1 LSLGQNSS
9 KCLIALVCFLFAV
22 GFVSQIRAVNAEAL
36 DYELFVSYVDSQ
48 GFTILAQLGVQL
60 PQSFSIRLFVNQPVE
75 LTMRLKVG
83 GELEREFVA
92 VKTDFRWSY
101 DHTTIKQNAAVEMK
115 FSLKTKEITKEFAWA
130 GVIVRKPIVVPRDV
144 TEWFSPSQVAEMIR
158 GITFTEIIK
167 ISAFALVGLALA
179 YFSKQ
184 VLMLLSPFNGVH
196 LTLLIASLFGCYFLG
211 TNFSYIPYWL
221 VILLISNVAYP
232 MLKTARVRQ
241 IMEVQLH
248 ERNINIAGI
257 PLYRTPSGQDAIALQ
272 TTVHALRRTFLN
284 EHVLLNVQGN
294 WETNWTFNA
303 YTQLFIADAAGL
315 LEIGKTAEEQERES
329 GIFGVVRRLFG
340 RKSPEYT
347 TVFAIDLAN
356 AHYFD
361 NFTFVTKA
369 DAFHQINKA
378 YETLKRQYEQ
388 LDALRKADVQREIDK
403 RFDILDELFEKPR
416 VGRPTEGVTRG
427 PGEGLETQ
435 RKEEE
440 L

>member
-1 LSLGQNSS
+1 
-9 KCLIALVCFLFAV
+9 
-22 GFVSQIRAVNAEAL
+22 
-36 DYELFVSYVDSQ
+36 
-48 GFTILAQLGVQL
+48 
-60 PQSFSIRLFVNQPVE
+60 
-75 LTMRLKVG
+75 
-83 GELEREFVA
+83 
-92 VKTDFRWSY
+92 
-101 DHTTIKQNAAVEMK
+101 
-115 FSLKTKEITKEFAWA
+115 
-130 GVIVRKPIVVPRDV
+130 
-144 TEWFSPSQVAEMIR
+144 
-158 GITFTEIIK
+158 
-167 ISAFALVGLALA
+167 
-179 YFSKQ
+179 
-184 VLMLLSPFNGVH
+184 MLLSPLNGVH

-211 TNFSYIPYWL
+211 TNFSYIPYWI

-241 IMEVQLH
+241 VMEVQLH
-248 ERNINIAGI
+248 ERNINIAGL

-272 TTVHALRRTFLN
+272 TTVHALRRAFLN

-347 TVFAIDLAN
+347 TIFAVDLAN
-356 AHYFD
+356 AHDFD
-361 NFTFVTKA
+361 NFTFTTRA
-369 DAFHQINKA
+369 DAFQLLNKR
-378 YETLKRQYEQ
+378 YEGLKRNYEQ
-388 LDALRKADVQREIDK
+388 LDALRKADVQREIDQ
-403 RFDILDELFEKPR
+403 RFDILDKLFEKPR
-416 VGRPTEGVTRG
+416 VGRPTEGVGIG